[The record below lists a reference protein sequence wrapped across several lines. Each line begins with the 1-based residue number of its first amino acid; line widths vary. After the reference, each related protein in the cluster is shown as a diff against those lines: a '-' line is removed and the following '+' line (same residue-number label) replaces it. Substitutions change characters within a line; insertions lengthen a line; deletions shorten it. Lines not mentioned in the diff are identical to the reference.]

1 MSAPIVAGRPGTL
14 ITPFVSNKLLHDRT
28 EMSCWQ
34 GVNHGVRTSTS
45 KPSWFSS
52 CSCSSS
58 AMTVSSVCCY
68 RNTSRKMTTS
78 TATDVAP
85 GLSPKN
91 GQIPPT
97 DPDSGDDVCH
107 IPQPVFSLFVYLAQ
121 QGGHVNDMF
130 RRPGNITQ
138 MRQILQ
144 EFTSGNPV
152 NWSDYNVYTVAN
164 VAKKLLLSIPDGL
177 FGVRGEALLLS
188 TASGSSCSTEVDEL
202 LDPVLSSRSVVAE
215 SHCSRLFPPG
225 DQKTVTFAD
234 DLNPLGSVSSRLP
247 RGSVI
252 QLTQLS
258 EVAERRIAVFLRVLE
273 SLPSS
278 HRQFSILV
286 FGLLHQ
292 LVMNA
297 TSSAASCSLSSL
309 VDLSRSSGTLL
320 PKREDAKD
328 VGLAV
333 AEVPLLVLAE
343 GVVKSVAGALFHTCC
358 SSIHLVEQAAQ
369 VLRTLVL
376 FFPAMGDSVTRF
388 FVEAVANRLP
398 PRKTLTTD
406 SGRPVASRSFCVLCP
421 ETGHTGHFGHHSDDK
436 GGIRQC
442 PLNLIHVASR
452 LFCLSGW
459 RTSPQQKSPL
469 SPSTCLPP
477 AKSSNLLPRL
487 RCAPFSSKPQSS
499 TSCSSTERVSL
510 MTTVS
515 SDMTSPVNASVH
527 PTDNTDPSARAA
539 DEKAPQTDGTV
550 NTEKDLP
557 SRGPEI
563 IVEKCVP
570 TLRRNQSRYR
580 SLRRRQM
587 ENLSRRAEWFLGPTV
602 LPVVTLTPAS
612 AIPPDPLHRVVQL
625 PQKKRDDFAN
635 SREMVVT
642 STVSLLDLDDSIRRE
657 LKDSAQLGGCH
668 ATSIQP
674 PRLLFVASTGEL
686 EQQQQQQDFDIQSRD
701 SCLVQRKDS
710 GRQRLLSVGCY
721 LNPTPADSFVSVYS
735 APSAGLHRFDA
746 TGPAVSVPSVN
757 HPLEYRSAVSAAQF
771 PSISSP
777 SSQALDLQ
785 SQPAALFLHPRP
797 PEALR
802 VRQPRSLAEP
812 PNYSVDNHILPA
824 VVQSG
829 SCFSLSTPQKLP
841 QASHVDPI
849 PIGMPENGGRPRS
862 NSAWAALPLPT
873 CAKSYASPY
882 PSYEKDRSHHR

>member
-1 MSAPIVAGRPGTL
+1 
-14 ITPFVSNKLLHDRT
+14 
-28 EMSCWQ
+28 
-34 GVNHGVRTSTS
+34 
-45 KPSWFSS
+45 
-52 CSCSSS
+52 
-58 AMTVSSVCCY
+58 
-68 RNTSRKMTTS
+68 
-78 TATDVAP
+78 
-85 GLSPKN
+85 
-91 GQIPPT
+91 
-97 DPDSGDDVCH
+97 
-107 IPQPVFSLFVYLAQ
+107 
-121 QGGHVNDMF
+121 
-130 RRPGNITQ
+130 
-138 MRQILQ
+138 
-144 EFTSGNPV
+144 
-152 NWSDYNVYTVAN
+152 
-164 VAKKLLLSIPDGL
+164 
-177 FGVRGEALLLS
+177 
-188 TASGSSCSTEVDEL
+188 
-202 LDPVLSSRSVVAE
+202 
-215 SHCSRLFPPG
+215 
-225 DQKTVTFAD
+225 
-234 DLNPLGSVSSRLP
+234 
-247 RGSVI
+247 
-252 QLTQLS
+252 
-258 EVAERRIAVFLRVLE
+258 
-273 SLPSS
+273 
-278 HRQFSILV
+278 
-286 FGLLHQ
+286 
-292 LVMNA
+292 
-297 TSSAASCSLSSL
+297 
-309 VDLSRSSGTLL
+309 
-320 PKREDAKD
+320 
-328 VGLAV
+328 
-333 AEVPLLVLAE
+333 
-343 GVVKSVAGALFHTCC
+343 
-358 SSIHLVEQAAQ
+358 
-369 VLRTLVL
+369 
-376 FFPAMGDSVTRF
+376 
-388 FVEAVANRLP
+388 
-398 PRKTLTTD
+398 
-406 SGRPVASRSFCVLCP
+406 
-421 ETGHTGHFGHHSDDK
+421 HTGHFGHHSDDK

-459 RTSPQQKSPL
+459 RTSPQQKNPL

-777 SSQALDLQ
+777 SSQALDLP

>member
-1 MSAPIVAGRPGTL
+1 MAIDCTS
-14 ITPFVSNKLLHDRT
+14 PFYVRKALHLATENLLHDRT

-398 PRKTLTTD
+398 PRKTLATD

-421 ETGHTGHFGHHSDDK
+421 ETGK
-436 GGIRQC
+436 
-442 PLNLIHVASR
+442 
-452 LFCLSGW
+452 
-459 RTSPQQKSPL
+459 
-469 SPSTCLPP
+469 
-477 AKSSNLLPRL
+477 
-487 RCAPFSSKPQSS
+487 
-499 TSCSSTERVSL
+499 
-510 MTTVS
+510 
-515 SDMTSPVNASVH
+515 
-527 PTDNTDPSARAA
+527 
-539 DEKAPQTDGTV
+539 
-550 NTEKDLP
+550 LP
-557 SRGPEI
+557 SFGDILRHFHFLSHI
-563 IVEKCVP
+563 IGFC
-570 TLRRNQSRYR
+570 QSYT
-580 SLRRRQM
+580 
-587 ENLSRRAEWFLGPTV
+587 EHKF
-602 LPVVTLTPAS
+602 
-612 AIPPDPLHRVVQL
+612 
-625 PQKKRDDFAN
+625 
-635 SREMVVT
+635 
-642 STVSLLDLDDSIRRE
+642 
-657 LKDSAQLGGCH
+657 
-668 ATSIQP
+668 
-674 PRLLFVASTGEL
+674 
-686 EQQQQQQDFDIQSRD
+686 QS
-701 SCLVQRKDS
+701 
-710 GRQRLLSVGCY
+710 
-721 LNPTPADSFVSVYS
+721 N
-735 APSAGLHRFDA
+735 
-746 TGPAVSVPSVN
+746 
-757 HPLEYRSAVSAAQF
+757 
-771 PSISSP
+771 
-777 SSQALDLQ
+777 
-785 SQPAALFLHPRP
+785 
-797 PEALR
+797 
-802 VRQPRSLAEP
+802 
-812 PNYSVDNHILPA
+812 
-824 VVQSG
+824 
-829 SCFSLSTPQKLP
+829 
-841 QASHVDPI
+841 
-849 PIGMPENGGRPRS
+849 
-862 NSAWAALPLPT
+862 
-873 CAKSYASPY
+873 
-882 PSYEKDRSHHR
+882 